1 MKIAL
6 AQINTTVGDFEG
18 TVRKVARQI
27 QKAKDLGAE
36 LIAFPEMT
44 TTGYPPRD
52 LVENPGFIDANL
64 KALQSI
70 ARLSQGIGVIVGYL
84 DRNKKEGGKGLLNFC
99 ALFEN
104 GELKGRYVK
113 MLLPTY
119 DVFDEGRYFAPG
131 QKVGLWEWH
140 GAKIGISICE
150 DAWNAQSFW
159 QRPLYE
165 RDPIAEQVKAGAD
178 FCLNLSCSPYSI
190 GREKLRREMIRAH
203 AVRNRRPFFYVNLV
217 GGNDELV
224 FDGRSLAV
232 DAEGKV
238 IGQGRAFAEDLVV
251 VDMKNPPL
259 PPFVKGG
266 VGGFEEKDDL
276 ESVYHALVLGIRDY
290 VRKCGFKKVVLGL
303 SGGIDSSLTAVL
315 AAEALGRR
323 NLLGVIMPSPY
334 SSRESVEDARRLAAT
349 LKISMKTI
357 SITSI
362 YNSYRRQFSRLKK
375 QPDVADENLQAR
387 IRGNLLMALS
397 NRDGYLTLTTGNK
410 SELAVGYCTLYG
422 DMSGGLA
429 VISDLPKQMV
439 YDLSRWINRKREIIP
454 ERVFTKAPTAELRPN
469 QTDQDTLPPY
479 EILDKI
485 LKAYIEEH
493 RMEDE
498 IVASGFPRKTVRWV
512 LRNVDRNEYKR
523 RQAAL
528 GIRVTSK
535 AFGIGRR
542 YPIARK
548 V

>member
-27 QKAKDLGAE
+27 QKARESGVE

-52 LVENPGFIDANL
+52 LALNPGFIEANL
-64 KALQSI
+64 KALQAI
-70 ARLSQGIGVIVGYL
+70 GRLSQGIGVIAGYL

-113 MLLPTY
+113 RLLPTY

-150 DAWNAQSFW
+150 DAWNDKSFW
-159 QRPLYE
+159 RSPLYE
-165 RDPIAEQVKAGAD
+165 RDPIAEQVQAGAD

-203 AVRNRRPFFYVNLV
+203 AVRSRRPFFYVNLV

-232 DAEGKV
+232 NAAGEVIACGK
-238 IGQGRAFAEDLVV
+238 AFAEDLVI
-251 VDMKNPPL
+251 VDH
-259 PPFVKGG
+259 FSSDRSDGS
-266 VGGFEEKDDL
+266 DRSDL
-276 ESVYHALVLGIRDY
+276 ESVYEALVLGVRDY

-315 AAEALGRR
+315 AVEALGRR
-323 NLLGVIMPSPY
+323 NVLGIIMPSPY
-334 SSRESVEDARRLAAT
+334 SSRGSVEDARRLAAA
-349 LKISMKTI
+349 LKISTKTI
-357 SITSI
+357 SITPI
-362 YNSYRRQFSRLKK
+362 YNSYRRQFGRLKK
-375 QPDVADENLQAR
+375 QPDLADENLQAR
-387 IRGNLLMALS
+387 IRGNLLMAFS
-397 NRDGYLTLTTGNK
+397 NREGYLTLTTGNK

-429 VISDLPKQMV
+429 VISDLPKRMV
-439 YDLSRWINRKREIIP
+439 YDLARWINRKKEVIP
-454 ERVFTKAPTAELRPN
+454 SPVFTKAPTAELRPD

-485 LKAYIEEH
+485 LKAAIEEQKT
-493 RMEDE
+493 EEE
-498 IVASGFPRKTVRWV
+498 IVATGVPRKTVRWV
-512 LRNVDRNEYKR
+512 LRTVDRNEYKR
-523 RQAAL
+523 RQAAI